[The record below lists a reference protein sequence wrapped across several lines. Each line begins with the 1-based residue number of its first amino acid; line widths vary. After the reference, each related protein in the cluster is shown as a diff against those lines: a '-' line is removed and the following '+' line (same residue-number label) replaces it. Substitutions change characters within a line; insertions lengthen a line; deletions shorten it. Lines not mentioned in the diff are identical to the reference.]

1 MRLHQLATTWDYYNE
16 QFRKITL
23 LYSGMMIQVTIV
35 TIKNLQI
42 SLRASVNF
50 LVSLTLL
57 QVNCTFEM
65 LRCLFAG
72 ASHSVYGDY
81 NVLRLQLN
89 YKTLE
94 TESVKNG

>member
-1 MRLHQLATTWDYYNE
+1 
-16 QFRKITL
+16 
-23 LYSGMMIQVTIV
+23 MMIQVTIV
-35 TIKNLQI
+35 TIKNLMMLQI
-42 SLRASVNF
+42 SLRVSVYF
-50 LVSLTLL
+50 LVPLTLL

-89 YKTLE
+89 YKILRE
-94 TESVKNG
+94 TETVKNG